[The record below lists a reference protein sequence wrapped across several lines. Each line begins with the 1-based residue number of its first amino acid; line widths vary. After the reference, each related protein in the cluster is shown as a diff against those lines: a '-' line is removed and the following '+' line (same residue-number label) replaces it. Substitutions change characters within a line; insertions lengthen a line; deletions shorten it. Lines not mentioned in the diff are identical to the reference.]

1 MQIKL
6 GFMRLVSW
14 RLCLLDGYG
23 RQCMGVALL
32 ADMAGSIALARRN
45 GRKFVDSPLL
55 KARNP

>member
-1 MQIKL
+1 
-6 GFMRLVSW
+6 
-14 RLCLLDGYG
+14 
-23 RQCMGVALL
+23 MGVALL